1 MKSMWIISP
10 EAVRRSG
17 PGRQAGFA
25 IASAI
30 FLLVILAG
38 LGAFMVTL
46 SGNQQLGLAQDV
58 NGSRALL
65 AARAG
70 LDWGACMMVRSP
82 DGTNFCGTGNAAAP
96 VVAFYTACAG
106 AAGASSLD
114 HAAGAFAGLTD
125 FTVSVSCA
133 KTCVDEG
140 TACPAGVGGSSNLYL
155 ITATACNSPTAGACP
170 NTIDPGPLYVERQ
183 VTTLVE
189 QN

>member
-1 MKSMWIISP
+1 MCTDTG
-10 EAVRRSG
+10 RLLG
-17 PGRQAGFA
+17 DRQAGFA

-38 LGAFMVTL
+38 LGAFMITL

-70 LDWGACMMVRSP
+70 LDWGACMMVKSR
-82 DGTNFCGTGNAAAP
+82 DGTNYCGTGTATAP
-96 VVAFYTACAG
+96 VAAFYTACSG
-106 AAGASSLD
+106 AAGTSTLD
-114 HAAGAFAGLTD
+114 HAAGAFPGLAE
-125 FTVSVSCA
+125 FTVSVTCT

-140 TACPAGVGGSSNLYL
+140 TACPTGSSNLYL

-170 NTIDPGPLYVERQ
+170 NTTTPGPLYVERQ